1 MFNKEL
7 LILLILVPLLNYGQK
22 IKASKFGKGI
32 INFRDKNNEWGFDF
46 TGRIQLLTKNSWN
59 KEGLN
64 FRDSGSNSGL
74 RRARLKFGGFG
85 FSQKITYYIELGLS
99 ENDMLETSK
108 FVSNLSSVVLD
119 AWIKWNFY
127 KNFSLLIGQSK
138 LPGNIERIISSGK
151 MALVDRSILN
161 REFNI
166 DRDIGLKL
174 MHKFKFSEK
183 FYVKETFALSQGEGR
198 SVISGNLGGYQYT
211 TRLEFLPFGLF
222 KNNGDY
228 VGDDISYEN
237 NFKLNISATY
247 DFNDNAVKSKSNMG
261 EYLKNDLGYY
271 KADIK
276 TFFINTHLK
285 YRGLSLMGEY
295 ADRNSADP
303 FARNSDNTLTGDVV
317 KTGSALN
324 LHFGYVLPSKLAIS
338 ARYTSVEFD
347 KLVTSNTNIKQ
358 YTLGVSKYI
367 LNHKLKFQS
376 DLTFEESIYSVNSLF
391 WRLQLEIHF

>member
-7 LILLILVPLLNYGQK
+7 LILLILVPLLIYGQK

-46 TGRIQLLTKNSWN
+46 SGRIQLLTKNSWD

-64 FRDSGSNSGL
+64 FKDTGSNSGL
-74 RRARLKFGGFG
+74 RRARLKFEGFG
-85 FSQKITYYIELGLS
+85 FSQKITYFIELGLS
-99 ENDMLETSK
+99 ENDMPETSK

-119 AWIKWNFY
+119 AWIEWNFY

-183 FYVKETFALSQGEGR
+183 FYVKETFAFSQGEGR

-211 TRLEFLPFGLF
+211 TRLEFLPFR
-222 KNNGDY
+222 
-228 VGDDISYEN
+228 I
-237 NFKLNISATY
+237 I
-247 DFNDNAVKSKSNMG
+247 
-261 EYLKNDLGYY
+261 
-271 KADIK
+271 
-276 TFFINTHLK
+276 
-285 YRGLSLMGEY
+285 
-295 ADRNSADP
+295 
-303 FARNSDNTLTGDVV
+303 
-317 KTGSALN
+317 
-324 LHFGYVLPSKLAIS
+324 
-338 ARYTSVEFD
+338 
-347 KLVTSNTNIKQ
+347 
-358 YTLGVSKYI
+358 
-367 LNHKLKFQS
+367 
-376 DLTFEESIYSVNSLF
+376 
-391 WRLQLEIHF
+391 

>member
-7 LILLILVPLLNYGQK
+7 LILLILVPLLIYGQK

-46 TGRIQLLTKNSWN
+46 SGRIQLLTKNSWD

-64 FRDSGSNSGL
+64 FRDSGSNSSL

-85 FSQKITYYIELGLS
+85 FSQKITYFIELGLS
-99 ENDMLETSK
+99 ENDMPETSK

-119 AWIKWNFY
+119 AWIEWNFY

-183 FYVKETFALSQGEGR
+183 FYVKETFAFSQGEGR

-247 DFNDNAVKSKSNMG
+247 DFNENAVKK
-261 EYLKNDLGYY
+261 
-271 KADIK
+271 
-276 TFFINTHLK
+276 
-285 YRGLSLMGEY
+285 
-295 ADRNSADP
+295 
-303 FARNSDNTLTGDVV
+303 
-317 KTGSALN
+317 
-324 LHFGYVLPSKLAIS
+324 
-338 ARYTSVEFD
+338 
-347 KLVTSNTNIKQ
+347 KQ
-358 YTLGVSKYI
+358 YGRI
-367 LNHKLKFQS
+367 
-376 DLTFEESIYSVNSLF
+376 FEK
-391 WRLQLEIHF
+391 

>member
-1 MFNKEL
+1 
-7 LILLILVPLLNYGQK
+7 
-22 IKASKFGKGI
+22 
-32 INFRDKNNEWGFDF
+32 
-46 TGRIQLLTKNSWN
+46 
-59 KEGLN
+59 
-64 FRDSGSNSGL
+64 
-74 RRARLKFGGFG
+74 
-85 FSQKITYYIELGLS
+85 
-99 ENDMLETSK
+99 MLETSK

-261 EYLKNDLGYY
+261 EYLENDLGYY

-295 ADRNSADP
+295 G
-303 FARNSDNTLTGDVV
+303 TETQLIHLLET
-317 KTGSALN
+317 
-324 LHFGYVLPSKLAIS
+324 
-338 ARYTSVEFD
+338 
-347 KLVTSNTNIKQ
+347 VTTP
-358 YTLGVSKYI
+358 
-367 LNHKLKFQS
+367 
-376 DLTFEESIYSVNSLF
+376 
-391 WRLQLEIHF
+391 